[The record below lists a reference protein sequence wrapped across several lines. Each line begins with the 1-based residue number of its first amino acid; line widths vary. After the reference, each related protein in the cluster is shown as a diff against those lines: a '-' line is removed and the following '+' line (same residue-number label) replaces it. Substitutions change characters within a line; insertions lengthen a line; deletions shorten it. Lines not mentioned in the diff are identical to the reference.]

1 MENNTPTTPTPAPAP
16 AAQQSA
22 AGAPTPAPATPAVQ
36 MPDGLTDEQKKAFEA
51 LTAAVSQAKQAADAA
66 NAKASEPWFWN
77 DFSRGV
83 YVGAGVVLLAV
94 GGVYLYKKYT
104 SSDAE

>member
-1 MENNTPTTPTPAPAP
+1 MENNNTPTTPTPAPAAADAPKP
-16 AAQQSA
+16 AAQ
-22 AGAPTPAPATPAVQ
+22 TPVAPAVPT
-36 MPDGLTDEQKKAFEA
+36 MPEGLTDEQKKAFEA
-51 LTAAVSQAKQAADAA
+51 LSAAVSQAKQAADAA

-104 SSDAE
+104 SDSEA

>member
-16 AAQQSA
+16 AAQQ
-22 AGAPTPAPATPAVQ
+22 PATPPTAPAVQ
-36 MPDGLTDEQKKAFEA
+36 MPEGLTAEQKQAFEA
-51 LTAAVSQAKQAADAA
+51 LQLAVEQASKAAATA
-66 NAKASEPWFWN
+66 NAKAQEPWFWN

-104 SSDAE
+104 SSAEA